1 MNERRKGEI
10 ALILAKDQMSRES
23 VRFSDVKRE
32 LGNLA
37 KKNGDS
43 FSRAKRI
50 HENSFRRVI
59 RGNFPRIRKE
69 SGERKGCCY
78 QRHKRIIVF
87 LCMAI

>member
-37 KKNGDS
+37 KKTGIP
-43 FSRAKRI
+43 FPELKEFMKI
-50 HENSFRRVI
+50 LLGELFVETFHE
-59 RGNFPRIRKE
+59 
-69 SGERKGCCY
+69 
-78 QRHKRIIVF
+78 
-87 LCMAI
+87 